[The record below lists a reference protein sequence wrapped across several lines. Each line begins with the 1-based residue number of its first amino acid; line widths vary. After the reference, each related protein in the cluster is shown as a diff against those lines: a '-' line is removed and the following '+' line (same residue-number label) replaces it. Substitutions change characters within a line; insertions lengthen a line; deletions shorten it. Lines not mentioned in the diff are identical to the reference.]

1 MGLPNREDG
10 NIITPRRRLILN
22 EGLPEED
29 WDRWADAKS
38 FLREIVE
45 TIVLTLVIYGLIG
58 LGFRNFRVIGDSMTP
73 NFHQGQYLVVNKL
86 VYRLHPPQR
95 GDVIIFRS
103 PPNPEKE
110 YIKRVI
116 GLPGETV
123 AIRKGRIFVNGQ
135 RLKEPYI
142 DQVDRRSSW
151 GPSPVGE
158 DEYFVL
164 GDNRNNSSDSR
175 SWGMLPREKIIG
187 NAWLSYWPPQV
198 WGLVPHYA
206 FAF

>member
-1 MGLPNREDG
+1 MNDG
-10 NIITPRRRLILN
+10 FQAPVL
-22 EGLPEED
+22 EPEEKQD
-29 WDRWADAKS
+29 PWADLKS
-38 FLREIVE
+38 FLREIAE
-45 TIVLTLVIYGLIG
+45 TIILTLIIYWIIS
-58 LGFRNFRVIGDSMTP
+58 LGFRNFRVFGDSMTP
-73 NFHQGQYLVVNKL
+73 NFHHGQYLVVNRL
-86 VYRLHPPQR
+86 VYRLHLPQR
-95 GDVIIFRS
+95 GDVVIFRS

-123 AIRKGRIFVNGQ
+123 AIRKGRVFINGQ

-142 DQVDRRSSW
+142 DQVDRSSSW
-151 GPSPVGE
+151 GPSPMGE

-164 GDNRNNSSDSR
+164 GDNRDNSSDSR
-175 SWGMLPREKIIG
+175 SWGMLPRENIIG
-187 NAWLSYWPPQV
+187 KAWISYWPPPE